1 MPHPLRSSS
10 THAFKHVLQEID
22 DSGLRVLAIASAKPG
37 PKGLKAASIKR
48 SVGCR
53 RVPSKQK
60 FAWLLQEL
68 PEMRALVSISHS
80 QAFSSGHTSSRDH
93 MQAHMKGGSC
103 SRQKGCFCF
112 GVAGD
117 CRRLQTPRTWV
128 WHVLRCSRV
137 PCHISSVALS
147 TPALHCI
154 PFMNFQ
160 LHQSERARGC
170 YRCVISC

>member
-1 MPHPLRSSS
+1 MPHPLRPSS

-68 PEMRALVSISHS
+68 PEMRALVSINHS
-80 QAFSSGHTSSRDH
+80 QAFSSGHTSSQDH
-93 MQAHMKGGSC
+93 MQAHMKGRSC
-103 SRQKGCFCF
+103 SRQKDAS
-112 GVAGD
+112 VSAMLVTVVV
-117 CRRLQTPRTWV
+117 CRP
-128 WHVLRCSRV
+128 HVLGSGMCSVFRATY
-137 PCHISSVALS
+137 PR
-147 TPALHCI
+147 
-154 PFMNFQ
+154 FM
-160 LHQSERARGC
+160 R
-170 YRCVISC
+170 